1 MSDFK
6 SRLLEEQAQLK
17 ERYDKL
23 KEFNNSDRV
32 ITLNDVQRSLLRI
45 QEGAMRTYYEC
56 LKARIERL

>member
-1 MSDFK
+1 MNDFK

-17 ERYDKL
+17 ERLDKL

-32 ITLNDVQRSLLRI
+32 ININDVQRSLLRI
-45 QEGAMRTYYEC
+45 QEGAMQTYHEC